1 MKTVLGMPL
10 VAALSRRSEP
20 DTVIGRKTVASFL
33 PASLPEYLSKL
44 ALACDSSPGI
54 ENAEGQKLAARFN
67 RLQDLDIEL
76 EVDKAEIEQIAETM
90 RQIIAAHP
98 RTWMAFEASR
108 MLSQIQPAVRP

>member
-1 MKTVLGMPL
+1 MRTVLGMPL
-10 VAALSRRSEP
+10 VAALSRRSKP
-20 DTVIGRKTVASFL
+20 GTVIVRETVTSFL
-33 PASLPEYLSKL
+33 PADLGEYLSRL
-44 ALACDSSPGI
+44 AHACNGSTGI
-54 ENAEGQKLAARFN
+54 NNAEGQKLAARFN